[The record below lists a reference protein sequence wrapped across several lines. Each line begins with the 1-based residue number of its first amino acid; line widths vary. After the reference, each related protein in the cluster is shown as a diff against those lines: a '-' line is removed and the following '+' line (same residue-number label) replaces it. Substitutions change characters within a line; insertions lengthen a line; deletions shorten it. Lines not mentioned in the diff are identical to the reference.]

1 MPAPR
6 VVIVIPT
13 YDEADNITELLT
25 RVRGASPEA
34 DVLFVDD
41 QSPDGTAERIR
52 EHTARDPRV
61 FLMSGEEK
69 QGLGAAYRAGF
80 AWALDRGYDVV
91 VQMDADLSHPPER
104 ISALVAALD
113 DADIAVGSR
122 YVPQGSVQNWARS
135 RRLISR
141 LGNLYV
147 RLVLAVPVHDT
158 TAGFKAFRAEAL
170 HAIDVLNSTSNGYC
184 FQIENTWKAHR
195 AGLRIAEVPITFVD
209 RTRGSSKMSGAI
221 AAEALAEVLAWRW
234 AELTRPRAD
243 APVAQERP
251 TSRNDHAAA

>member
-1 MPAPR
+1 MPAR
-6 VVIVIPT
+6 RIVIVIPT
-13 YDEADNITELLT
+13 YDEADNVTQLLN
-25 RVRGASPEA
+25 RVRGASPGA

-52 EHTARDPRV
+52 EHAAHDPHV
-61 FLMSGEEK
+61 FLMSKEQK

-80 AWALDRGYDVV
+80 AWALDHGYDVV

-104 ISALVAALD
+104 IGSLVAALNH
-113 DADIAVGSR
+113 ADVAVGSR
-122 YVPQGSVQNWARS
+122 YVPQGSVQNWAWT

-147 RLVLAVPVHDT
+147 RLLLAVPVHDS
-158 TAGFKAFRAEAL
+158 TAGFKAFRADAL
-170 HAIDVLNSTSNGYC
+170 HAIDVLGSTSNGYC

-221 AAEALAEVLAWRW
+221 AAEALTKVLAWRW
-234 AELTRPRAD
+234 AELTGPRVH
-243 APVAQERP
+243 APVAS
-251 TSRNDHAAA
+251 THARSAPS